1 MTDHQTA
8 QRGVDAR
15 MVLDND
21 AYKAAME
28 SLRAQVIQQWK
39 DCPVRDKEG
48 QLLLLQLAKLA
59 DKFESILNG
68 LVESGKFADHKINL
82 DKERDESGAR
92 RAVRR
97 VFG

>member
-8 QRGVDAR
+8 QQGIDAR
-15 MVLDND
+15 LVLENP

-28 SLRAQVIQQWK
+28 SLRAQVVQQWK

-48 QLLLLQLAKLA
+48 QLLLLQLAKLT
-59 DKFESILNG
+59 DKFEGILNG

-92 RAVRR
+92 RGLRR